1 MAHQTDQV
9 IRRGS
14 QMRMVRIY
22 FGRDP
27 ATRKRKYIGKSI
39 HGVLRDAQ
47 THHNHMLAERNLG
60 RNIPLLP
67 ANARPVPRSH
77 WLEICARPRLR
88 SKSLRDYSL

>member
-39 HGVLRDAQ
+39 HG
-47 THHNHMLAERNLG
+47 
-60 RNIPLLP
+60 
-67 ANARPVPRSH
+67 S
-77 WLEICARPRLR
+77 
-88 SKSLRDYSL
+88 SS